1 MKLPLSSTLVLKYYQ
16 VNTGKASGAQ
26 KGTISLNVTCWC
38 SYLVKEGAM
47 AGKGKRNERKTGKD
61 RVKNW
66 RKQGRTFRWCLTAL
80 RRDDFFQNICFQ
92 FWRIRAPSAIC
103 DFQAPIPRALVSNEK
118 RKDVDDERNDE
129 EGQRK
134 RRREKG
140 RWEWKERKRRRG
152 NAKEKREK

>member
-1 MKLPLSSTLVLKYYQ
+1 
-16 VNTGKASGAQ
+16 
-26 KGTISLNVTCWC
+26 
-38 SYLVKEGAM
+38 M

-66 RKQGRTFRWCLTAL
+66 WKQGRTFRWRLTAL

-92 FWRIRAPSAIC
+92 FWRIGAPSAIC
-103 DFQAPIPRALVSNEK
+103 DFQAPVPRALVSNEK
-118 RKDVDDERNDE
+118 RKGVDDERNDE

-140 RWEWKERKRRRG
+140 RWEWKERKKGAR
-152 NAKEKREK
+152 KRERKARKIDGGGMYPRIPFSVSFFSASAPARQRSFRNSQPGIHRTN